1 MKTNLSTRIFHV
13 QLRNVFTRIN
23 SFFPMR
29 SVDILFHFSRDRQK
43 ENVRTRMR
51 EFSFLSLSGILRIYF
66 IYTYFSNIACGF
78 YIFNINLVGS
88 VFLPAVVPAWLSRT
102 ILFLPSRKSLL
113 ALHLESLRRDDE
125 KISFEWLIRSIRLE
139 CMRFQG
145 EERKTSKIT
154 QPINQFFTNSS
165 TKPMGH
171 E

>member
-1 MKTNLSTRIFHV
+1 MKWKRIFQHEY
-13 QLRNVFTRIN
+13 FTFN
-23 SFFPMR
+23 WET
-29 SVDILFHFSRDRQK
+29 FSRELIHFFRWDRWIFFFTFHATDK
-43 ENVRTRMR
+43 KKMCTRMR

-88 VFLPAVVPAWLSRT
+88 VFLPAWLSRT

-154 QPINQFFTNSS
+154 QPINQFFTKSS